1 MLTNVMLYRLTGTA
15 GSAPALRRRH
25 PGLLPRPAMT
35 PHRAAT
41 ELPARRRATCAGE
54 SAGQNAGKSACSVP
68 MGGVTFCLTEMNPW
82 GLGAR
87 GSEAGQ
93 MPWGERVRRSR
104 RRMWLAAAAGVAA
117 AAVAAAA
124 VAAWLSWPQPAVTP
138 SARHYLDVTACLLT
152 TSSGIAPGTPG
163 APAWKAMQT
172 ASLDTHVMVSYLP
185 EPGPADAAAMLATLT
200 ERQCGVIIVAGP
212 APARFSRRRR
222 RTRTSGSCSWPQTAQ
237 PPRQCHRTPSSSRPP
252 ARPSASIRR
261 CTPSPHTPRDCL
273 AGPG

>member
-1 MLTNVMLYRLTGTA
+1 
-15 GSAPALRRRH
+15 
-25 PGLLPRPAMT
+25 
-35 PHRAAT
+35 
-41 ELPARRRATCAGE
+41 
-54 SAGQNAGKSACSVP
+54 

-93 MPWGERVRRSR
+93 MPWGERVLRSR
-104 RRMWLAAAAGVAA
+104 RRMWLAAGAGVAA
-117 AAVAAAA
+117 AAVATAA

-185 EPGPADAAAMLATLT
+185 EPGAADAAAMLATLT

-212 APARFSRRRR
+212 APAQVFKAAKAHPHQRFMLVAAN
-222 RTRTSGSCSWPQTAQ
+222 GTA
-237 PPRQCHRTPSSSRPP
+237 TAAVPSNTVVV
-252 ARPSASIRR
+252 SAASAPKRIDQALHALAA
-261 CTPSPHTPRDCL
+261 HT
-273 AGPG
+273 A